1 MPHARPVILRVA
13 LPVPLR
19 RGFEYF
25 APPAMTRPPG
35 PGTRIH
41 VPFGKSRWRIGIV
54 LGNSMRSE
62 LPSGRLKTA
71 GAIID
76 DEPLFS
82 ADHFRLLLWASEYY
96 QHPIGE
102 VLFGAL
108 PGALR
113 KGKTVELKSDRVW
126 RLSRAGQS
134 QADGGTRLGPKQA
147 ALLSLLQQSADGIL
161 EGEMRLHHE
170 IGRATLKSLQ
180 AKGRIESAPAPG
192 PVEAPRPVSAQVALN
207 AAQARAAGQIAAEL
221 GRFQPFLLN
230 GVTGSG
236 KTEVYL
242 NLINTVAGS
251 GSQALVLVPEIG
263 LTPQLVERIRARI
276 GSRVALMHSSL
287 SESERL
293 ASWLQAR
300 AGQADVLLG
309 TRSAVWTPL
318 RKPGIFIIDEEHDSS
333 FKQQDGF
340 RYSARDVAIMR
351 ARDAGVPIVL
361 GSATPSMESLHN
373 ARTGKYT
380 ELRLPQ
386 RAGDALPPEI
396 RIVDLRHQ
404 RLDGAISLPLIQAI
418 DRELAAR
425 RQVLIFLNR
434 RGYSPVI
441 LCHACGWMA
450 TCKRCNVPLTW
461 HKRADRFLCH
471 HCALQSRLPLRCP
484 ECGAG
489 ELLEVGHGTER
500 LAETL
505 SRRFP
510 EARVLRIDR
519 DSTRRKGVM
528 NRMVESIAT
537 GDADIL
543 IGTQMLAKG
552 HDFPNLTLVGI
563 VDADRGL
570 YSTDYRSGERM
581 AQLFMQVSG
590 RAGRAEHRGTVMIQ
604 THHPDHPLL
613 RSLIEHGYGG
623 FADAVLRERR
633 DAQLPPYSYLAL
645 LRAEHYRPETPQRF
659 LDAARGMLEQRAG
672 GLQIFGPV
680 PAPMEKRAG
689 RHRFQL
695 LVQGNSRAAL
705 HKALR
710 SWTQEL
716 EDIPGARQVRWS
728 LDVDPV
734 DLS

>member
-1 MPHARPVILRVA
+1 MSHARPVILRLA

-19 RGFEYF
+19 RSFEYL
-25 APPAMTRPPG
+25 APPGLAHAPK

-41 VPFGKSRWRIGIV
+41 VPFGKSRWRIGIL
-54 LGNSMRSE
+54 LGTSTQSE
-62 LPSGRLKTA
+62 FPSGRLKTA
-71 GAIID
+71 GEIID

-96 QHPIGE
+96 QHPVGE

-113 KGKTVELKSDRVW
+113 TGKAAQIRKDRIW
-126 RLSRAGQS
+126 RLTGAGLR
-134 QADGGTRLGPKQA
+134 QAGTGSRLGPRQA
-147 ALLSLLQQSADGIL
+147 ALLRLLQHSGKGIPADEL
-161 EGEMRLHHE
+161 RSRHE
-170 IGRATLKSLQ
+170 VNRATIKSLQ
-180 AKGRIESAPAPG
+180 ARGWVESAPMPMEADFPQPAPG
-192 PVEAPRPVSAQVALN
+192 QMELN
-207 AAQARAAGQIAAEL
+207 TAQARAAQQIAAEL
-221 GRFQPFLLN
+221 GRYRPFLLE

-242 NLINTVAGS
+242 KLINKVIGN
-251 GSQALVLVPEIG
+251 GGQALVLVPEIG
-263 LTPQLVERIRARI
+263 LTPQLVERIRARTGARI
-276 GSRVALMHSSL
+276 ALMHSSL

-293 ASWLQAR
+293 VSWLQAR
-300 AGQADVLLG
+300 TGQAGVVLG
-309 TRSAVWTPL
+309 TRSAVWAPL
-318 RKPGIFIIDEEHDSS
+318 RNPGIFIIDEEHDPSY
-333 FKQQDGF
+333 KQQDGF

-361 GSATPSMESLHN
+361 GSATPSLESLYN
-373 ARTGKYT
+373 VRSGKYT
-380 ELRLPQ
+380 GLRLPH

-404 RLDGAISLPLIQAI
+404 RLDGAISLPLIDAI
-418 DRELAAR
+418 ARELAAR
-425 RQVLIFLNR
+425 HQVMIFLNR

-441 LCHACGWMA
+441 MCHACGWTA
-450 TCKRCNVPLTW
+450 NCERCNVPLTW
-461 HKRADRFLCH
+461 HKRANLFLCH
-471 HCALQSRLPLRCP
+471 HCALQSRLPPRCP
-484 ECGAG
+484 ACGAE

-505 SRRFP
+505 TKRFP

-519 DSTRRKGVM
+519 DSTRRKGAM
-528 NRMVESIAT
+528 ARMVESIAT

-570 YSTDYRSGERM
+570 YSVDFRAGERM
-581 AQLFMQVSG
+581 AQLFTQVSG

-604 THHPDHPLL
+604 THHPHHPLL
-613 RSLIEHGYGG
+613 RSLIEHGYPG
-623 FADAVLRERR
+623 FADAALRERR
-633 DAQLPPYSYLAL
+633 DAQLPPYSHLAL
-645 LRAEHYRPETPQRF
+645 LRAEHFRPEAPQRF
-659 LDAARGMLEQRAG
+659 LEAAGKLLEHHAG

-710 SWTQEL
+710 SWTGEL
-716 EDIPGARQVRWS
+716 EDIAGARQVRWS

-734 DLS
+734 DLT